1 MTDLLMAKQILNTD
15 LELDSSQDEIP
26 FIELKRQYSQFKYD
40 IRTAIN
46 RVLASG
52 YYTSGPEVE
61 AFEGEFAAYCGVPYC
76 VGVSSGTEAIEMG
89 LKALGIQRGDEVV
102 TVANAGLH
110 STLAILEI
118 GAQPLF
124 AEIDPITMTM
134 SPEGLIS
141 AITPRTR
148 AVIITHLYGRVA
160 NLRALCTIA
169 DQFDLAVVEDC
180 FQAHGASLN
189 GKPVGSWGDMGC
201 FCFSPVKNLGALGE
215 AGAIITRDLNLIKNL
230 RIFRQY
236 DCSENNNSHY
246 SGEKPRSMDEIQ
258 AAVLR
263 AKLPMLEEMNL
274 KRRMIAQTYNINLDT
289 SNSKLHCDYH
299 PEQSVFQ
306 LFVVRTDHR
315 DPLRDSLERQGIGC
329 GVHYAMPDHL
339 HDSCQNLGYLAGML
353 PETERASREV
363 LSLPC
368 YPELTSWEIEQVC
381 AAVNECLAEE

>member
-1 MTDLLMAKQILNTD
+1 MSEQMVNT
-15 LELDSSQDEIP
+15 EIESSSVSTNHEGVP
-26 FIELKRQYSQFKYD
+26 FVDLKRQYSQFKYD

-61 AFEGEFAAYCGVPYC
+61 AFEAEFAAFCGVPYC

-89 LKALGIQRGDEVV
+89 LKALGIKSGDEVV

-134 SPEGLIS
+134 SPEGLIN

-148 AVIITHLYGRVA
+148 VVIITHLYGRVA
-160 NLRALCTIA
+160 NLPALCAIA

-180 FQAHGASLN
+180 FQAHGASLD

-201 FCFSPVKNLGALGE
+201 LCFSPVKNLGALGE
-215 AGAIITRDLNLIKNL
+215 AGAIIVRDLNLAKNL
-230 RIFRQY
+230 RILRQY
-236 DCSENNNSHY
+236 NRSENNNSHY

-315 DPLRDSLERQGIGC
+315 DLLRDSLERRGIGC

-339 HDSCQNLGYLAGML
+339 HDACQNLGYLPGML
-353 PETERASREV
+353 PETELASREV

-381 AAVNECLAEE
+381 VAVNECLAEE